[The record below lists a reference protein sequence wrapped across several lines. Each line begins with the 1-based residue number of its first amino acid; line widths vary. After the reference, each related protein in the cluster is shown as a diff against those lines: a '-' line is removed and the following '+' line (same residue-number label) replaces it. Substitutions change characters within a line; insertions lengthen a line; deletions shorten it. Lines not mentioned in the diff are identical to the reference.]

1 MDSLSQL
8 ALGAAVGVAAM
19 GRRTAPWKAAA
30 WGALCGTLPDLD
42 VFVDHGDALSNMV
55 KHRAHSHALFWLTLL
70 TPPLAWLIARLQ
82 RERALWPRW
91 CLAVWLALVTH
102 PLLDTLTVYGTQLAQ
117 PFSDHPYGVGSVFII
132 DPLYTLPL
140 LIGLVLA
147 LAWQR
152 RRPARALWANGL
164 GLLLSTTYLAW
175 GVAAQQHVSTLARAS
190 LARQGVQAQA
200 LLVTPTPFNS
210 VLWRVVATTP
220 GHYHEGFYS
229 LLDGTPEPLWQVH
242 DRGLPLRQA
251 YAQDPSLQRLD
262 RFAHGLTAMRAVDGR
277 AWVSDLRMGQ
287 TPVFSFSFDLGP
299 AGGPAATP
307 QPPLPRGGRPD
318 IGPALA
324 WLWARMGGQRLP
336 PPG

>member
-1 MDSLSQL
+1 
-8 ALGAAVGVAAM
+8 
-19 GRRTAPWKAAA
+19 
-30 WGALCGTLPDLD
+30 
-42 VFVDHGDALSNMV
+42 
-55 KHRAHSHALFWLTLL
+55 
-70 TPPLAWLIARLQ
+70 
-82 RERALWPRW
+82 
-91 CLAVWLALVTH
+91 
-102 PLLDTLTVYGTQLAQ
+102 
-117 PFSDHPYGVGSVFII
+117 
-132 DPLYTLPL
+132 
-140 LIGLVLA
+140 
-147 LAWQR
+147 
-152 RRPARALWANGL
+152 
-164 GLLLSTTYLAW
+164 
-175 GVAAQQHVSTLARAS
+175 
-190 LARQGVQAQA
+190 VQAQA

-229 LLDGTPEPLWQVH
+229 LLDSTPEPLWQVH